1 MDLIK
6 SFNTPMDGV
15 QKLSLA
21 LLVLILAIFVFSIQQ
36 MRSTYQTINEAP
48 SKLQRSSA
56 VAAKIKTELGRLSKL
71 EENLKRSSERHSE
84 LLRGVDV
91 RMRTSY
97 DADRLNSWRSKT
109 GLLRAELTQDL
120 DRLHQF
126 NAETNSQLSKLA
138 LSLENLLLQEE
149 MQWISLQEF
158 LEKQADKAINSEER
172 EQFYQNYMDEFLQTI
187 KALSGYRSVINDFKD
202 KLQALANSGYLKR
215 RDIETNRELYE
226 NTFQYYLIVAIVCF
240 VLAVIAGCGAYGLR
254 MRRERRSRERRQND
268 RRVENDRR
276 QGDGGQRTERRQS
289 NDKVENDRRQNNGGT
304 KNDRRQDARREEI
317 ERRGIDRS

>member
-1 MDLIK
+1 MDIIK
-6 SFNTPMDGV
+6 SFNTPMDGM
-15 QKLSLA
+15 QKLSLG
-21 LLVLILAIFVFSIQQ
+21 LLVPILAIFVMSLLQ
-36 MRSTYQTINEAP
+36 MRSTSQTINEAP
-48 SKLQRSSA
+48 LKLKRSSA
-56 VAAKIKTELGRLSKL
+56 VAAKIKKELGRVSRL

-97 DADRLNSWRSKT
+97 DADNINSWRSKT

-126 NAETNSQLSKLA
+126 NAETNSQLGKLA
-138 LSLENLLLQEE
+138 LSLQDLLLQEE
-149 MQWISLQEF
+149 MQWISLQQF
-158 LEKQADKAINSEER
+158 LEKQADQAADAEER
-172 EQFYQNYMDEFLQTI
+172 GEFYQSYMDEFLQTI
-187 KALSGYRSVINDFKD
+187 KALSGYRSEINDFKD
-202 KLQALANSGYLKR
+202 KLKALANNGYLKR
-215 RDIETNRELYE
+215 RDIETNRELHE

-254 MRRERRSRERRQND
+254 IRRERRSRERRHSA
-268 RRVENDRR
+268 RRVEHDRR
-276 QGDGGQRTERRQS
+276 QSDGGQRNERRQS
-289 NDKVENDRRQNNGGT
+289 NEKVENDRRQNDRGT

>member
-1 MDLIK
+1 MDIIK

-21 LLVLILAIFVFSIQQ
+21 LLVPILAIFVMSVLQ

-48 SKLQRSSA
+48 LKLQRSSA

-97 DADRLNSWRSKT
+97 DSDRLNSWRSKT

-120 DRLHQF
+120 DRLQQF

-158 LEKQADKAINSEER
+158 LEKQADKAVNSEER
-172 EQFYQNYMDEFLQTI
+172 GQFYQNYMDEFLQTI
-187 KALSGYRSVINDFKD
+187 KALSAYRSVINDFKG

-226 NTFQYYLIVAIVCF
+226 NTFQYYLVVAIVCF

-254 MRRERRSRERRQND
+254 IRRERRSRERRQDD

-276 QGDGGQRTERRQS
+276 QGDGSQRDERRQS
-289 NDKVENDRRQNNGGT
+289 NDKVENDRRQNDRGT
-304 KNDRRQDARREEI
+304 ENDRRQNPRREEI